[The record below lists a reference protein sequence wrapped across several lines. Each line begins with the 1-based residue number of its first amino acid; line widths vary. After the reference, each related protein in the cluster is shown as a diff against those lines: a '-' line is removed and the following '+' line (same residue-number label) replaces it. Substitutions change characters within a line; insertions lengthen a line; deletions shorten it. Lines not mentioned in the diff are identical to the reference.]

1 MTDFQL
7 VFQTHRETFCT
18 FIFPLHSNLKLICQ
32 IEIHIT
38 HAPTNVK
45 EVELCVVVL
54 FIITCAWMK
63 VVSWVISDID
73 HHHPTQIYGEYF
85 HFITIFWIIN
95 AVFLINQYFI
105 IV

>member
-7 VFQTHRETFCT
+7 VFQAHPETFCT

-32 IEIHIT
+32 IEIYIT

-45 EVELCVVVL
+45 EVELCVLVL
-54 FIITCAWMK
+54 FTCAWMK
-63 VVSWVISDID
+63 VVSWVIFDLD
-73 HHHPTQIYGEYF
+73 HHHPTQIYSEYF

-95 AVFLINQYFI
+95 VVFLINQYFI

>member
-45 EVELCVVVL
+45 EVELCVLVL

-85 HFITIFWIIN
+85 RFITIFWIIN

>member
-7 VFQTHRETFCT
+7 VFQAHPETFCT

-45 EVELCVVVL
+45 EVELKNSLLSTVNTY
-54 FIITCAWMK
+54 ISSMGR
-63 VVSWVISDID
+63 VILGLYNNK
-73 HHHPTQIYGEYF
+73 TF
-85 HFITIFWIIN
+85 
-95 AVFLINQYFI
+95 
-105 IV
+105 

>member
-7 VFQTHRETFCT
+7 VFQAHHETFCT
-18 FIFPLHSNLKLICQ
+18 FIFPLHSNLKLIYQ

-45 EVELCVVVL
+45 EVELCVLVL
-54 FIITCAWMK
+54 FTCAWMK
-63 VVSWVISDID
+63 VVSWFFLYLD
-73 HHHPTQIYGEYF
+73 HHHPTQIYSEYI

-95 AVFLINQYFI
+95 VVFLINQYFI

>member
-1 MTDFQL
+1 MTDFHL
-7 VFQTHRETFCT
+7 VFQAHHETFCT

-45 EVELCVVVL
+45 EVELCVLVL

-63 VVSWVISDID
+63 VVSWVIFDIVVD
-73 HHHPTQIYGEYF
+73 QPKLKKSLLKILGG
-85 HFITIFWIIN
+85 IGC
-95 AVFLINQYFI
+95 
-105 IV
+105 